1 LSKPDSKASQ
11 APVETAKRQVQNYI
25 YRYGK
30 EGWWPYAPGQT
41 ASTEATAWCALSL
54 SEKDPLRLKALDYL
68 VRSQNQDG
76 GWPTGPAE
84 GKSDW
89 CTGPALFALRTVAE
103 SHPSKQAT
111 AAYEK
116 GAAFLS
122 ELPTELYNLAARML
136 LGAVQGVKET
146 EESAR
151 GWPWSRGCYH
161 WVEPT
166 SYNLYAFKIP
176 ERTRYKG
183 GFNQMI
189 LRANKFLLENTCS
202 VGGWNHGSHF
212 SLGTNLPPYIVTT
225 AEALLALQ
233 DFSDHKE
240 IGRAFD
246 FLDANSEAAEAGQ
259 KNSAMGLAWMT
270 LAYHAYGRDTAKT
283 LTKLISIQK
292 EDGSFGP
299 NMMVTALASMA
310 LNTTDAVNPFKM
322 KTGNGKPGSK
332 TGDSKTES
340 DTGNSKS
347 HSDKEPA

>member
-1 LSKPDSKASQ
+1 LSNPNTKTAQ
-11 APVETAKRQVQNYI
+11 APLKLSQKRVQNYI
-25 YRYGK
+25 NRCGS

-41 ASTEATAWCALSL
+41 ASTEATAWCSLSL
-54 SEKDPLRLKALDYL
+54 ADKDPLLSKSLNYL
-68 VRSQNQDG
+68 IKSQNPDG

-89 CTGPALFALRTVAE
+89 CTGPALFALRSAAARV
-103 SHPSKQAT
+103 PSPKAS

-116 GAAFLS
+116 GANFLS

-146 EESAR
+146 EEAAR

-166 SYNLYAFKIP
+166 SYNLYAYKIP
-176 ERTRYKG
+176 EGTTCGGGYKT
-183 GFNQMI
+183 ML
-189 LRANKFLLENTCS
+189 LRANKFLLENTCEA
-202 VGGWNHGSHF
+202 GGWNHGSHL

-233 DFSDHKE
+233 EYSDHKE
-240 IGRAFD
+240 IKRAFA
-246 FLDANSEAAEAGQ
+246 FLDSTSEASQAGQ

-270 LAYHAYGRDTAKT
+270 LAYHAYGRDTTAT
-283 LTKLISIQK
+283 LSKLVSTQK
-292 EDGSFGP
+292 DDGSFGP

-310 LNTTDAVNPFKM
+310 LNTADGVNPFKM
-322 KTGNGKPGSK
+322 KA
-332 TGDSKTES
+332 E
-340 DTGNSKS
+340 KS
-347 HSDKEPA
+347 